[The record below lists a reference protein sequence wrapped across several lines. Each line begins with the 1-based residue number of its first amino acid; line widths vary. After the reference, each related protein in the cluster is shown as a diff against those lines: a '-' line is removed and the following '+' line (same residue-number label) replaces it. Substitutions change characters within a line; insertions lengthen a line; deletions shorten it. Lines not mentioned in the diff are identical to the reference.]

1 MSTPFPGMDPYLER
15 PGLWSEVHTGL
26 ISAIQRYL
34 TPVLRPR
41 YRIAVERHT
50 YLAVLPPHLL
60 GRPDMSLVQTSDFPR
75 YRSSMVAT
83 ATADVA
89 ISPQIVQLPMPEEI
103 IERYLAILDVVTAK
117 VITVIE
123 LLSPT
128 NKLSRSAREQYE
140 RKRLDILSSRTNLM
154 EIDLLRDGEPM
165 EFLRPGRNEQSD
177 YRIIVSR
184 AEERP
189 NADAYLF
196 TVRDQI
202 PDVPMPLRPKETE
215 PLLPLNQILHMLYDE
230 AGYDLAIDYSQ
241 APEPPLSSEMATW
254 AKILFRKN

>member
-1 MSTPFPGMDPYLER
+1 MDPYLER
-15 PGLWSEVHTGL
+15 PGLWTEVHTGL

-60 GRPDMSLVQTSDFPR
+60 GRPDISLVQASDVPR
-75 YRSSMVAT
+75 FRSSMAAT
-83 ATADVA
+83 AMANAA
-89 ISPQIVQLPMPEEI
+89 ISPQVVQLPMPEEV
-103 IERYLAILDVVTAK
+103 IERYLVILDVVTAE
-117 VITVIE
+117 VITVME

-128 NKLSRSAREQYE
+128 NKLSKSAREQYE
-140 RKRLDILSSRTNLM
+140 RKRLDILSSRTNLV
-154 EIDLLRDGEPM
+154 EIDLLGDGEPI
-165 EFLRPGRNEQSD
+165 EFLGPGRGEQSD

-196 TVRDQI
+196 TVRDRI

-215 PLLPLNQILHMLYDE
+215 PLLPLNQVLHTLYDE
-230 AGYDLAIDYSQ
+230 AGYDLAVDYSQ
-241 APEPPLSSEMATW
+241 APEPPLSSEADTW
-254 AKILFRKN
+254 AKTLFRKN